1 MVQTRTIGVM
11 LVDDHAIVRT
21 GFRRLL
27 EDSPDIRVVGEAADG
42 EEALKVYA
50 EVRPDVVVLDVS
62 MPEGMGGLEATAR
75 LLAVDSAARIL
86 ILSAYEEEPYP
97 SRLIQAGA
105 RGYLSKR
112 CAPAELGDAVR
123 AVVRGEKY
131 LSSGGR
137 PEVGDQPDDGQRGHL
152 RRAVRA
158 GVRGLSPP
166 GGVQV
171 GRADCRHPLPLAQ
184 DRWDASHKH
193 HEEARNLVGG
203 RARAPRHPP
212 RNRGGVKRTADRPG
226 RYAHVSTLSPSTRE
240 NSRML
245 CVTSVTSRL
254 KAWAAIMRSMAPI
267 ETPRFSKSTRIGP

>member
-131 LSSGGR
+131 LSSEVARKSAISRMMGKGGIFDALSGR
-137 PEVGDQPDDGQRGHL
+137 EFEVFRLLAECKSVEQIADIL
-152 RRAVRA
+152 C
-158 GVRGLSPP
+158 LSPKT
-166 GGVQV
+166 V
-171 GRADCRHPLPLAQ
+171 GTHRTSIMKKLEISSTAELERLAIRHGIV
-184 DRWDASHKH
+184 
-193 HEEARNLVGG
+193 EA
-203 RARAPRHPP
+203 
-212 RNRGGVKRTADRPG
+212 
-226 RYAHVSTLSPSTRE
+226 
-240 NSRML
+240 
-245 CVTSVTSRL
+245 
-254 KAWAAIMRSMAPI
+254 
-267 ETPRFSKSTRIGP
+267 